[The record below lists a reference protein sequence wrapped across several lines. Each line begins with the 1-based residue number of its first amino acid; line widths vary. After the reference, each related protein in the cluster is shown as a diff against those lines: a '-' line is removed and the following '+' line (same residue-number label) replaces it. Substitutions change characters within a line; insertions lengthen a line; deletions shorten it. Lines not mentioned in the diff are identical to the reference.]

1 MKRGLI
7 FPFLLAFAMLILP
20 AIACRFNFD
29 QREEM
34 TTRLKRYYSIE
45 PLSLLDALEKENASP
60 FTPIA
65 TEPELPPLSEQI
77 PVNWHQEDYL
87 NIVQAL
93 FKEVWGDTPE
103 GWSLKSFG
111 FSVACSFVDYGFQD
125 GSFRYFKNAEKANEQ
140 IRVER
145 RIYIDARSG
154 FVQVSE
160 FEYAPRLVDWGVVD
174 MTRLHYSADDVLQI
188 AEKEGGREAR
198 LAIQNNCDVNL
209 LLVSDAPRYR
219 GWDIWYWGYRGYDG
233 NIFEIWVDPVT
244 GKIRR

>member
-1 MKRGLI
+1 MKRRLI

-34 TTRLKRYYSIE
+34 TTLLERYYSID
-45 PLSLLDALEKENASP
+45 PSFLHGTPGKQNASP
-60 FTPIA
+60 FKLIENIPD
-65 TEPELPPLSEQI
+65 LPPLGKQAPI
-77 PVNWHQEDYL
+77 NWHQEDYL
-87 NIVQAL
+87 HTVQAL
-93 FKEVWGDTPE
+93 FKEVWGETPD
-103 GWSLKSFG
+103 GWSLNSFR
-111 FSVACSFVDYGFQD
+111 FSVACSFVDYGFQT
-125 GSFRYFKNAEKANEQ
+125 GRFRYFKNAEKADEQ

-145 RIYIDARSG
+145 RIYINASSG
-154 FVQVSE
+154 FVQVLE

-174 MTRLHYSADDVLQI
+174 MARLHYSADDALQI

-198 LAIQNNCDVNL
+198 LAIQNNCDISVRL
-209 LLVSDAPRYR
+209 DPDAPRYR
-219 GWDIWYWGYRGYDG
+219 GWDIWYLGYDG